1 MRKILITGS
10 NGQLGRELTNT
21 LTSKDFELIALNRSQ
36 LDISDFQQVRTIFLE
51 YKPDLVLNCAAFT
64 NLDLAE
70 QQICESNKVNSEG
83 PNLLAR
89 ACEYTSSKLLHFST
103 DAVFSSNQFKFFGS
117 KELTNPVSQYGKSK
131 AQGEKMLLEKYA
143 KNVWIIRSSWLYGS
157 YGGRFVHNIL
167 ASIRKKLPIKVVD
180 DQFGQP
186 TNTRN
191 FGIYIR
197 NFILNP
203 PDFGIYHYADFGYTS
218 RYNFVKQILLDLG
231 FENYK
236 IIATKT
242 LIADNLALRPRYS
255 LLSLQNDSISPGT
268 KFLPWQES
276 LTEFIRMQEI

>member
-1 MRKILITGS
+1 LRKILITGS
-10 NGQLGRELTNT
+10 NGQLGRELIST
-21 LTSKDFELIALNRSQ
+21 LTPKHFDLIALNRSQ
-36 LDISDFQQVRTIFLE
+36 LDISDFQQVRTILSE

-64 NLDLAE
+64 NLDQAE
-70 QQICESNKVNSEG
+70 IKVNESYKVNSEG

-117 KELTNPVSQYGKSK
+117 KDPTNPVSQYGKSK
-131 AQGEKMLLEKYA
+131 ADGEKLLLEKYA
-143 KNVWIIRSSWLYGS
+143 KNVWIIRSSWLYGN

-191 FGIYIR
+191 FGLYIR

-218 RYNFVKQILLDLG
+218 RYHFVKQILLDLG
-231 FENYK
+231 FEKYN
-236 IIATKT
+236 IVPTNT
-242 LIADNLALRPRYS
+242 LIADNLALRPKYS
-255 LLSLQNDSISPGT
+255 LLSLENDSISLGT

-276 LTEFIRMQEI
+276 LNEFIRMQEN